1 VQYRR
6 EGKKMKFKC
15 NACGKIKNVDMR
27 YNISKYFMTKRGYR
41 SYCEKTGRD
50 VFLKKVGK

>member
-1 VQYRR
+1 
-6 EGKKMKFKC
+6 MKFKC